1 MTKRPY
7 DPDLKTEIGNLIQAA
22 QAFKKRQVERARQ
35 REATARRLDAII
47 LSTDPLPP
55 TAA

>member
-7 DPDLKTEIGNLIQAA
+7 DPALRDEINAVIDAGE
-22 QAFKKRQVERARQ
+22 AFKKRQAERARQ